1 MLPDRTGVLSE
12 SPHSGPGPLCRGHG
26 FAVRH
31 QGVRQS
37 GVIRDGTS
45 LRFVP
50 D

>member
-1 MLPDRTGVLSE
+1 VGVLSE
-12 SPHSGPGPLCRGHG
+12 WPCRGHG
-26 FAVRH
+26 TLCRRHGFVVRH